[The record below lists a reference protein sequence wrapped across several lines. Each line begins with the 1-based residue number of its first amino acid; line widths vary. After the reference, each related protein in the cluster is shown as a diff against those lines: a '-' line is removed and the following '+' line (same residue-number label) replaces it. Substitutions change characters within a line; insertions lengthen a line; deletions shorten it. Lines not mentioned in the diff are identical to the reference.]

1 MIETF
6 NTFDIL
12 WYAPENSEK
21 LVFLTPAEKELLKLY
36 NKKDN
41 KPSFLK

>member
-21 LVFLTPAEKELLKLY
+21 LEEWIAFTNIVVLKITDEEQF
-36 NKKDN
+36 KIK
-41 KPSFLK
+41 